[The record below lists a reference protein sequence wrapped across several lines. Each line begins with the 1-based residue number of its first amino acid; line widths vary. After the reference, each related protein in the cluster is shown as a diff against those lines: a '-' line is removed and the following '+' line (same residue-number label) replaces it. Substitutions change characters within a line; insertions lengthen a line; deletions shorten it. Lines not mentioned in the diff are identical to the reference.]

1 LLITGFS
8 SIVFLFWI
16 VCLFA
21 GERTMSVLL
30 KGDGEDIPKHSDLN
44 K

>member
-1 LLITGFS
+1 M
-8 SIVFLFWI
+8 
-16 VCLFA
+16 CLFA
-21 GERTMSVLL
+21 GERTMSILL